1 MRFALD
7 HNNINVLK
15 LEKSIAFYK
24 EAQGLSAS
32 REINAADG
40 SFKIVFLSDA
50 AGAHALELTLLR
62 DRTQP
67 YNLGENEFHLAVR
80 TSNKANLLVKFL
92 LRAFCAQPCRR
103 HLPAINNRGN
113 LLLFAIKKFLNRFR
127 RFILSPSFPLDS
139 QKMSASKFKVG
150 TTNLKSD

>member
-50 AGAHALELTLLR
+50 SG
-62 DRTQP
+62 
-67 YNLGENEFHLAVR
+67 
-80 TSNKANLLVKFL
+80 S
-92 LRAFCAQPCRR
+92 
-103 HLPAINNRGN
+103 
-113 LLLFAIKKFLNRFR
+113 
-127 RFILSPSFPLDS
+127 
-139 QKMSASKFKVG
+139 
-150 TTNLKSD
+150 